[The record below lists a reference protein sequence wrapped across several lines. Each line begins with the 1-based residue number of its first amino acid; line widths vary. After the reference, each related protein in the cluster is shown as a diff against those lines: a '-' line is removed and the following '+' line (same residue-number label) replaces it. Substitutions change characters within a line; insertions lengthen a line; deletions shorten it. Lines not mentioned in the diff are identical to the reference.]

1 MKEKNKI
8 KIIVATGGTG
18 GHICTALAI
27 ADELIEKNVDVLLVG
42 SQIGL
47 EKKIISGKYRFKS
60 TSQRPLLGKKMKA
73 KLMFPIFLIIAL
85 VQAVKILLKEKPDGV
100 IGTGGFGSFNCVFI
114 ASLLGIPTIISEID
128 SIPGLTTKILSIF
141 VYEIWAAFPCA
152 KENLPSKKVHIGG
165 FPVRKEITMC
175 TKNIKDF
182 GLKENKFTVFVFG
195 GSRGAQAIN
204 KVMPKTIEL
213 LGKDFQFIW
222 QTGNTNN
229 EGKSDNV
236 YISNFINDMGS
247 VYGNSDI
254 LVSRSGALT
263 IGEIMAT
270 NIPAILIPYPY
281 ATQQHQMKN
290 AKLLEKRGL
299 ARIIPEPKL
308 TPEKLAQEI
317 KKYIAEKHN
326 KINCE
331 QKIEKISN
339 AAKLIADRIIEIA
352 QRSRK
357 NNFIRSSKEQIRTSN
372 NINSK

>member
-1 MKEKNKI
+1 MKEENKI

-73 KLMFPIFLIIAL
+73 KLMFPIFLVIAL
-85 VQAVKILLKEKPDGV
+85 VQAVKILLEEKPDGV

-128 SIPGLTTKILSIF
+128 SIPGLTTKMLSNF

-152 KENLPSKKVHIGG
+152 KDNLPSKKVHIGG
-165 FPVRKEITMC
+165 FPVRKEITVC

-182 GLKENKFTVFVFG
+182 GLKENKITIFIFG

-204 KVMPKTIEL
+204 KVIPKTVEL

-222 QTGNTNN
+222 QTGNTNHDEN
-229 EGKSDNV
+229 KPDNV
-236 YISNFINDMGS
+236 YISSFINDMGS
-247 VYGNSDI
+247 VYGNSNI

-290 AKLLEKRGL
+290 AKLLERRGL
-299 ARIIPEPKL
+299 ARIIPEPEL
-308 TPEKLAQEI
+308 TPEKLAREI
-317 KKYIAEKHN
+317 KTYIADKHN
-326 KINCE
+326 KINGE
-331 QKIEKISN
+331 QKVEKTSN
-339 AAKLIADRIIEIA
+339 AATLIADRIIEIA
-352 QRSRK
+352 QR
-357 NNFIRSSKEQIRTSN
+357 KEVPYV
-372 NINSK
+372 

>member
-1 MKEKNKI
+1 MKDKKGI

-27 ADELIEKNVDVLLVG
+27 ADELIERNVNVLLVG

-47 EKKIISGKYRFKS
+47 EKKIISDKYRFKS
-60 TSQRPLLGKKMKA
+60 TSQRPLLGKKLKA
-73 KLMFPIFLIIAL
+73 KLMFPIFLVMAL
-85 VQAVKILLKEKPDGV
+85 VQAIKILVEEKPDGV
-100 IGTGGFGSFNCVFI
+100 IGTGGFGSFNCVFM

-128 SIPGLTTKILSIF
+128 SIPGLTTKVLSNF
-141 VYEIWAAFPCA
+141 AYEIWAAFPCA
-152 KENLPSKKVHIGG
+152 KDHLPSKKVHIGG

-182 GLKENKFTVFVFG
+182 GLKENKITVFVFG

-213 LGKDFQFIW
+213 LGKEFQFIW
-222 QTGNTNN
+222 QTGTANT

-254 LVSRSGALT
+254 LISRSGALT

-270 NIPAILIPYPY
+270 GIPAILIPYPY

-290 AKLLEKRGL
+290 AKLLEKRGF
-299 ARIIPEPKL
+299 ARIIPESKL

-317 KKYIAEKHN
+317 KTYILEKHKKTN
-326 KINCE
+326 V
-331 QKIEKISN
+331 QKPEKASN
-339 AAKLIADRIIEIA
+339 AAKLIANRIIEIA
-352 QRSRK
+352 QG
-357 NNFIRSSKEQIRTSN
+357 NNFIRSSKEQTRTSIQN
-372 NINSK
+372 

>member
-1 MKEKNKI
+1 MKKNKM

-18 GHICTALAI
+18 GHICTALAV
-27 ADELIEKNVDVLLVG
+27 AEQLMEKNVDVLLVG

-47 EKKIISGKYRFKS
+47 EKKIISEKYRFKS
-60 TSQRPLLGKKMKA
+60 TSQRPLLGKKLKA

-85 VQAVKILLKEKPDGV
+85 GQAVKILLEEKPDGV
-100 IGTGGFGSFNCVFI
+100 VGTGGFGSFNCVFI

-128 SIPGLTTKILSIF
+128 SIPGLTTKMLSNF

-165 FPVRKEITMC
+165 FPVRKEITIC
-175 TKNIKDF
+175 TKNIKYF
-182 GLKENKFTVFVFG
+182 GLKEDKITVFIFG

-204 KVMPKTIEL
+204 KVMPETIKL

-222 QTGNTNN
+222 QTGNTNTDEN
-229 EGKSDNV
+229 KPDNV
-236 YISNFINDMGS
+236 YTASFINVMGS

-254 LVSRSGALT
+254 LVARSGALT

-270 NIPAILIPYPY
+270 KIPAILIPFPY

-290 AKLLEKRGL
+290 AKLLEKQGL
-299 ARIIPEPKL
+299 ARIIPEPQL
-308 TPEKLAQEI
+308 TPEKLAREI
-317 KKYIAEKHN
+317 KKYIADKHN

-331 QKIEKISN
+331 QKIEKTSN
-339 AAKLIADRIIEIA
+339 AANLIADRIIEIA
-352 QRSRK
+352 RR
-357 NNFIRSSKEQIRTSN
+357 R
-372 NINSK
+372 

>member
-1 MKEKNKI
+1 MGEKNRI

-27 ADELIEKNVDVLLVG
+27 ADELIEKDVNVLLVG

-60 TSQRPLLGKKMKA
+60 TSQRPLLGKKIKA

-85 VQAVKILLKEKPDGV
+85 VQAIKILVEEKPDGV

-128 SIPGLTTKILSIF
+128 SIPGLTTKALANF

-152 KENLPSKKVHIGG
+152 KDNLPSKKVHIGG
-165 FPVRKEITMC
+165 FPVRREITLC

-182 GLKENKFTVFVFG
+182 GLKENKFTVFIFG

-204 KVMPKTIEL
+204 KVMPETIGL
-213 LGKDFQFIW
+213 LGKEFQFIW
-222 QTGNTNN
+222 QTGNINLTESKVDN
-229 EGKSDNV
+229 ESNV
-236 YISNFINDMGS
+236 YMTDFINDMGS

-254 LVSRSGALT
+254 LISRAGALT
-263 IGEIMAT
+263 IGEIIAT
-270 NIPAILIPYPY
+270 GIPAILIPYPY

-299 ARIIPEPKL
+299 AKIIPESKL
-308 TPEKLAQEI
+308 TPEKLVREI
-317 KKYIAEKHN
+317 KIYITDKH
-326 KINCE
+326 
-331 QKIEKISN
+331 
-339 AAKLIADRIIEIA
+339 
-352 QRSRK
+352 K
-357 NNFIRSSKEQIRTSN
+357 NTRGEGGFLFQC
-372 NINSK
+372 